1 MSLKNWLS
9 FDIFRRRATGAGGG
23 GGGGGA
29 PACPKDD
36 GEAEEAE
43 GPPMERDPSAPIFY
57 VIPPSVFEAIKPA
70 KGPWMTARAERAIAT
85 TTDPSVPVFYVLP
98 KPVVASMFPPRAKD
112 QALAPTSDNKV
123 GPWSFVMCVLGAC
136 GAFTSLS

>member
-23 GGGGGA
+23 GGA
-29 PACPKDD
+29 PACPKCD

-43 GPPMERDPSAPIFY
+43 GPPMERDPRAPIFY

-70 KGPWMTARAERAIAT
+70 KGPWMTARAETAIET
-85 TTDPSVPVFYVLP
+85 TTCSSVPVFYVLP
-98 KPVVASMFPPRAKD
+98 KPVVASVFPPRAKD
-112 QALAPTSDNKV
+112 SALAPASDAAV
-123 GPWSFVMCVLGAC
+123 GPWSFVMCVLGVC